1 MKKGTQKCS
10 TEKHKEIY
18 SSFYCKECHIYMC
31 SKCNFYHSELFK
43 NHHINENKNLEN
55 KFTGLCLEKNHL
67 NELKYYCKN
76 HNQLCLHF
84 LYIKN

>member
-1 MKKGTQKCS
+1 
-10 TEKHKEIY
+10 
-18 SSFYCKECHIYMC
+18 MC

-76 HNQLCLHF
+76 HNQLCCISCISK
-84 LYIKN
+84 IKDNDIGQHKDCEIPYRRN